1 LIFVSPLTC
10 SNTFSFQLEVTTPS
24 IGTRSEKYPP
34 ACRKITLNDAKR
46 FDYGLKAI
54 VAAETQAFQQRR
66 QHAPVMARELALHY
80 RLTQEPQF
88 WSACTKLRY
97 EIVERFFLDL
107 GEDYL
112 PHNAVGL
119 LDYSLSHA

>member
-1 LIFVSPLTC
+1 
-10 SNTFSFQLEVTTPS
+10 
-24 IGTRSEKYPP
+24 
-34 ACRKITLNDAKR
+34 
-46 FDYGLKAI
+46 
-54 VAAETQAFQQRR
+54 
-66 QHAPVMARELALHY
+66 MARKLALHY

-88 WSACTKLRY
+88 WSPCTKLRY
-97 EIVERFFLDL
+97 EIVERFFLDP